1 MAKEKI
7 LWVVNYDQLSAFL
20 TQAVAIGATGVAI
33 RTDND
38 IAGAIPR
45 FHQKGIKVFGWRW
58 PSAMRD
64 AAMKEANKV
73 VGLYQQGMDG
83 YYVDPEGQP
92 GKPYDWDV
100 AGLDV
105 LAKDFCSTILAAGPN
120 KPLGVTSHYR
130 ASATF
135 PKLPWKTFFNY
146 CTLLLP
152 QAYWRSSEGVIGHG
166 IPADNYVRSI
176 DFWKK
181 SGGDPARIVPMAGEL
196 ASARAPEIAAYAA
209 QAAKSGVDALHF
221 YTFEGGV
228 SAAVWNAVKAA

>member
-83 YYVDPEGQP
+83 YYVDSPESPMTGTSP
-92 GKPYDWDV
+92 GWMFSPR
-100 AGLDV
+100 
-105 LAKDFCSTILAAGPN
+105 T
-120 KPLGVTSHYR
+120 
-130 ASATF
+130 
-135 PKLPWKTFFNY
+135 
-146 CTLLLP
+146 
-152 QAYWRSSEGVIGHG
+152 
-166 IPADNYVRSI
+166 
-176 DFWKK
+176 
-181 SGGDPARIVPMAGEL
+181 
-196 ASARAPEIAAYAA
+196 SARPSLR
-209 QAAKSGVDALHF
+209 QGRTSL
-221 YTFEGGV
+221 
-228 SAAVWNAVKAA
+228 SA